1 MNTKYTVIGLEPGYK
16 YYFKVSCENEYGFSL
31 DSEVFGI
38 VSAWKPFPPSV
49 LSTTNVNSKIN
60 MNWDTPRDSGADVT
74 GYKLYIKTF
83 SSQYV

>member
-31 DSEVFGI
+31 DSEVFEI

-49 LSTTNVNSKIN
+49 LSTANVNSKIN
-60 MNWDTPRDSGADVT
+60 MNWDTPRDSGAPVT